1 MHQRSALV
9 RKSLVTAA
17 LAATFLTTAA
27 FAASAATD
35 SGTIKSLDAV
45 KHLVTLADGKVFEAP
60 AGWSFTTYKIG
71 DKVKVTYQLQ
81 GGKMMASE
89 IIKES

>member
-1 MHQRSALV
+1 M

-17 LAATFLTTAA
+17 LAATFLSTAA
-27 FAASAATD
+27 VAASITD
-35 SGTIKSLDAV
+35 TGTIKSLDAV

-60 AGWSFTTYKIG
+60 AGWSFTTYKVG
-71 DKVKVTYQLQ
+71 DKVKVTYELQ
-81 GGKMMASE
+81 GGKMMASQ

>member
-1 MHQRSALV
+1 M

-27 FAASAATD
+27 FAASTID
-35 SGTIKSLDAV
+35 TGTIKSLDAV

-60 AGWSFTTYKIG
+60 AGWSFTTYKVG
-71 DKVKVTYQLQ
+71 DKVKVTYELQ
-81 GGKMMASE
+81 GGKMMASA